1 VLPKTPAPVN
11 RKSRRIL
18 RFRAISTTIA
28 DFGGGRIVLDPN
40 VLPAN
45 HLRGGAVCMTIPNLI
60 TVFRLV
66 LVPLVVL
73 AILQG
78 AWIAAFAMFVIA
90 GVSDGVDGYIARR
103 FDQRSEF
110 GAMIDPLADKALL
123 ISLFVTLAWVGQIPT
138 WIAVLVVFRDAMILM
153 AFIVAAQLTRPMEVK
168 PLLISK
174 ANTALQIAYVALVLG
189 LLAFGIAAPLVVA
202 VTMWTVAAL
211 TVVTAGA
218 YLVIWLR
225 HMTH

>member
-1 VLPKTPAPVN
+1 
-11 RKSRRIL
+11 
-18 RFRAISTTIA
+18 
-28 DFGGGRIVLDPN
+28 
-40 VLPAN
+40 
-45 HLRGGAVCMTIPNLI
+45 MTIPNII

-66 LVPLVVL
+66 LVPLVIL

-78 AWIAAFAMFVIA
+78 AWGAAFAMFVIA

-103 FDQRSEF
+103 FDMRSEF

-123 ISLFVTLAWVGQIPT
+123 ISLFVTLAVVGEIPT

-153 AFIVAAQLTRPMEVK
+153 AFVVAGQLTRPMEVR
-168 PLLISK
+168 PLTISK
-174 ANTALQIAYVALVLG
+174 VNTALQIGYVALVLG
-189 LLAFGIAAPLVVA
+189 LLAFGITASLIEML
-202 VTMWTVAAL
+202 TMWAVAAL
-211 TVVTAGA
+211 TVITAGA

>member
-1 VLPKTPAPVN
+1 
-11 RKSRRIL
+11 
-18 RFRAISTTIA
+18 
-28 DFGGGRIVLDPN
+28 
-40 VLPAN
+40 
-45 HLRGGAVCMTIPNLI
+45 MTIPNLI

-66 LVPLVVL
+66 LVPLVIV

-78 AWIAAFAMFVIA
+78 AWVAAFAMFVIA
-90 GVSDGVDGYIARR
+90 GISDGLDGYIARR

-123 ISLFVTLAWVGQIPT
+123 ISIFVTLAIVAQIPA

-153 AFIVAAQLTRPMEVK
+153 AFVIAVLMTRPMEVK
-168 PLLISK
+168 PLTISK
-174 ANTALQIAYVALVLG
+174 VNTALQIGYVALVLG
-189 LLAFGIAAPLVVA
+189 LLAFGIAAPLIVTL
-202 VTMWTVAAL
+202 TMWAVAAL
-211 TVVTAGA
+211 TVITAGA

>member
-1 VLPKTPAPVN
+1 
-11 RKSRRIL
+11 
-18 RFRAISTTIA
+18 
-28 DFGGGRIVLDPN
+28 
-40 VLPAN
+40 
-45 HLRGGAVCMTIPNLI
+45 MTIPNII

-66 LVPLVVL
+66 LVPLVIL

-78 AWIAAFAMFVIA
+78 AWGAAFAMFVIA

-103 FDQRSEF
+103 FDMRSEF

-123 ISLFVTLAWVGQIPT
+123 ISLFVTLAVVGEIPT

-153 AFIVAAQLTRPMEVK
+153 AFVVAGQLTRPMEVR
-168 PLLISK
+168 PLTISK
-174 ANTALQIAYVALVLG
+174 VNTALQIGYVALVLG
-189 LLAFGIAAPLVVA
+189 LLAFGITAPLIVML
-202 VTMWTVAAL
+202 TMWAVAAL
-211 TVVTAGA
+211 TVITAGA

>member
-1 VLPKTPAPVN
+1 MLD
-11 RKSRRIL
+11 RI
-18 RFRAISTTIA
+18 AA
-28 DFGGGRIVLDPN
+28 
-40 VLPAN
+40 PAN
-45 HLRGGAVCMTIPNLI
+45 HRRGEAVCMTIPNII

-66 LVPLVVL
+66 LVPLVIL

-78 AWIAAFAMFVIA
+78 AWGAAFAMFVIA

-103 FDQRSEF
+103 FNQRSEF

-123 ISLFVTLAWVGQIPT
+123 ISLFVTLAVVGEIPT

-153 AFIVAAQLTRPMEVK
+153 AFVVAGQLTRPMEVR
-168 PLLISK
+168 PLTISK
-174 ANTALQIAYVALVLG
+174 VNTALQIGYVALVLG
-189 LLAFGIAAPLVVA
+189 LLAFGITAPLIVML
-202 VTMWTVAAL
+202 TMWAVAAL
-211 TVVTAGA
+211 TVITAGA

>member
-1 VLPKTPAPVN
+1 MTET
-11 RKSRRIL
+11 SRL
-18 RFRAISTTIA
+18 LTICC
-28 DFGGGRIVLDPN
+28 V
-40 VLPAN
+40 
-45 HLRGGAVCMTIPNLI
+45 GAYCMTIPNLI

-66 LVPLVVL
+66 LVPLVIL
-73 AILQG
+73 AILEG
-78 AWIAAFAMFVIA
+78 AWGAAFAMFVIA
-90 GVSDGVDGYIARR
+90 GISDGVDGYIARR

-123 ISLFVTLAWVGQIPT
+123 ISLFITLAWVGQIPN

-153 AFIVAAQLTRPMEVK
+153 AFIVAAQMTRPMEVK
-168 PLLISK
+168 PLMISK

-189 LLAFGIAAPLVVA
+189 LLAFGIAAPLVA
-202 VTMWTVAAL
+202 MLTMWAVAAL

>member
-1 VLPKTPAPVN
+1 
-11 RKSRRIL
+11 
-18 RFRAISTTIA
+18 
-28 DFGGGRIVLDPN
+28 
-40 VLPAN
+40 
-45 HLRGGAVCMTIPNLI
+45 MTIPNII

-66 LVPLVVL
+66 LVPLVIL

-78 AWIAAFAMFVIA
+78 AWGAAFAMFVIA

-103 FDQRSEF
+103 FDMRSEF

-123 ISLFVTLAWVGQIPT
+123 ISLFVTLAVVGEIPT

-153 AFIVAAQLTRPMEVK
+153 AFVVAGQLTRPMEVR
-168 PLLISK
+168 PLTISK
-174 ANTALQIAYVALVLG
+174 VNTALQIGYVALVLG
-189 LLAFGIAAPLVVA
+189 LLAFGITAPLIVML
-202 VTMWTVAAL
+202 TMWTVAAL
-211 TVVTAGA
+211 TVITAGA